1 MRSGYAAAMP
11 FDPASIAGAAI
22 FALSAGAT
30 AYGVAVAG
38 VLREATNPERKTVGW
53 ALGRGLPVDP
63 GHWGT
68 PSREWKLE
76 FRGAR
81 CPVIELGES
90 DPSAP
95 TALILHGFARSRYD
109 SLARAGALLRLA
121 PRILLPDLPG
131 HGDAQGR
138 GTRLG
143 TDEELFVAAM
153 LEAAGSTGS
162 VYLAGHS
169 LGATIAMHA
178 ASLPE
183 LAPRVKGVLALA
195 PYESL
200 RTPLAA
206 RLELR
211 AMPTGLLL
219 APTLRLLAM
228 KGIRERSSAEAAARL
243 RCPLA
248 VIAGTW
254 DPVTPLAQAERIA
267 SAAATGRFWSVP
279 GARHDD
285 FDTLGRL
292 AVDQAVGWL
301 ASA

>member
-1 MRSGYAAAMP
+1 VALEL
-11 FDPASIAGAAI
+11 ASFAGAA
-22 FALSAGAT
+22 ALLGAAAAT
-30 AYGVAVAG
+30 AYGTAVAG
-38 VLREATNPERKTVGW
+38 VVREAMRPERKTVGW
-53 ALGRGLPVDP
+53 ALGRGLPTEP

-68 PSREWKLE
+68 PSHEWNLE
-76 FRGAR
+76 FRGSR
-81 CPVIELGES
+81 CPVFELGER
-90 DPSAP
+90 DAAAP

-109 SLARAGALLRLA
+109 SLARAGAFVGIA

-143 TDEELFVAAM
+143 TDEEDFAAAV
-153 LEAAGSTGS
+153 LDAAGATGP

-169 LGATIAMHA
+169 LGATIAVRA
-178 ASLPE
+178 ASLPA

-206 RLELR
+206 RMELR

-219 APTLRLLAM
+219 APTLRLLALR
-228 KGIRERSSAEAAARL
+228 GIRERSTTEAAARL
-243 RCPLA
+243 ACRFA
-248 VIAGTW
+248 VVAGSW
-254 DPVTPLAQAERIA
+254 DPVTPLAEADRIA
-267 SAAATGRFWSVP
+267 RAAPNGRLWSVP

-285 FDTLGRL
+285 FHTLGRL
-292 AVDQAVGWL
+292 AVDEAVRWL
-301 ASA
+301 AES